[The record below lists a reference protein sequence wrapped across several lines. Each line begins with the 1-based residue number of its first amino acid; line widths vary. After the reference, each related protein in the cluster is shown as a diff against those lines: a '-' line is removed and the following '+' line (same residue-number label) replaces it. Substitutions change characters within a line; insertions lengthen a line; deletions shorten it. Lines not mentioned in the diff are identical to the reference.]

1 MKKLIVIALVFI
13 VSVSMVFADADF
25 TQFEAEIE
33 ANEKTAYAEALDGYK
48 PANPQSMGMGGAG
61 LAINNSLDSLFSN
74 PSILGQGK
82 FRLSIPSLTV
92 TVHHLYD
99 FLKEGSDGTSIYEKV
114 MKLSEDSSEV
124 NVADFLPIVSD
135 LLGSGKGKIASV
147 EASAG
152 MLANCFGFAANVNE
166 TIRSYNGSVISDL
179 KVSALVG
186 IGFGF
191 GSEDVRFN
199 IGATAKFNGNVFS
212 ERIAP
217 SKFVSSGSEE
227 EGITIPFAIGSAM
240 PFDFGL
246 TFKYHSLKATATLT
260 DVNIAGLGEYI
271 YEMTA
276 ISVNSDPSSTESSEP
291 VMYKTDYKYTPNTKL
306 NFGVA
311 FDTES
316 ATGLKL
322 AVDVVDVISMKE
334 ALDAGYSFKSVFL
347 GHMKA
352 GAEFSLFNFLKVR
365 GGMNSGYF
373 TLGGSVNIGII
384 TLDAAYFWEELGS
397 FAGEKGLD
405 GLSIRCN
412 IGWDN

>member
-1 MKKLIVIALVFI
+1 MKKFITIALVLI
-13 VSVSMVFADADF
+13 ISVSMVFASVDF
-25 TQFEAEIE
+25 TVFEAEIK

-114 MKLSEDSSEV
+114 MKLSEYSSEV

-276 ISVNSDPSSTESSEP
+276 ISPTADPSTGSGSSTYTS
-291 VMYKTDYKYTPNTKL
+291 DYKFTPAMKL
-306 NFGVA
+306 NFGLA

-316 ATGLKL
+316 ATGIKL

>member
-186 IGFGF
+186 LGFGF

-276 ISVNSDPSSTESSEP
+276 ISPTADPSTGSGSSTYTS
-291 VMYKTDYKYTPNTKL
+291 DYKFTPAMKL
-306 NFGVA
+306 NFGLA

-322 AVDVVDVISMKE
+322 AVDLVDVISMKD

-365 GGMNSGYF
+365 GGTNSGYF
-373 TLGGSVNIGII
+373 TLG
-384 TLDAAYFWEELGS
+384 
-397 FAGEKGLD
+397 
-405 GLSIRCN
+405 
-412 IGWDN
+412 

>member
-1 MKKLIVIALVFI
+1 MKKFITIALVLI
-13 VSVSMVFADADF
+13 ISVSMVFASVDF
-25 TQFEAEIE
+25 TVFETEIK

-186 IGFGF
+186 LGFGF

-227 EGITIPFAIGSAM
+227 EGITIPFAIGSAI

-276 ISVNSDPSSTESSEP
+276 ISPTADPSTGSGSSTYTS
-291 VMYKTDYKYTPNTKL
+291 DYKFTPAMKL
-306 NFGVA
+306 NFGLA

-322 AVDVVDVISMKE
+322 ALDVVDVLSMKE

>member
-1 MKKLIVIALVFI
+1 MKKFITIALVLI
-13 VSVSMVFADADF
+13 ISVSMVFASVDF
-25 TQFEAEIE
+25 TAFEAEIE
-33 ANEKTAYAEALDGYK
+33 ANEKTAYAEALEGYR
-48 PANPQSMGMGGAG
+48 PTNPQIMGMGGAG
-61 LAINNSLDSLFSN
+61 LTTNDSVDSLFYN

-92 TVHHLYD
+92 TVNHIYD
-99 FLKEGSDGTSIYEKV
+99 FLKKGSDGTSAYEKV
-114 MKLSEDSSEV
+114 MKLTGEGSEV
-124 NVADFLPIVSD
+124 NYADYLPIVSD
-135 LLGSGKGKIASV
+135 LIGSGKGKIASV
-147 EASAG
+147 EASTG
-152 MLANCFGFAANVNE
+152 MLANVFGFAANVNE
-166 TIRSYNGSVISDL
+166 TIRTYNGSLISDL

-186 IGFGF
+186 IGFSF
-191 GSEDVRFN
+191 GSEDVRVN
-199 IGATAKFNGNVFS
+199 VGATGKFNANVFS
-212 ERIAP
+212 ERIVP
-217 SKFVSSGSEE
+217 SKFVSGNTEE
-227 EGITIPFAIGSAM
+227 EITIPFAIGTAV
-240 PFDFGL
+240 PFDFGVSL
-246 TFKYHSLKATATLT
+246 RYHGLKATATLT
-260 DVNIAGLGEYI
+260 DVDIAGLGEYI
-271 YEMTA
+271 YELTA

-291 VMYKTDYKYTPNTKL
+291 VMYKTDYKYTPNPKL

-322 AVDVVDVISMKE
+322 ALDVVDVISMKD

>member
-33 ANEKTAYAEALDGYK
+33 ANEKTAYAEALEGYR
-48 PANPQSMGMGGAG
+48 PTNPQIMGMGGAG
-61 LAINNSLDSLFSN
+61 LTTNDSVDSLFYN

-92 TVHHLYD
+92 TVNHIYD
-99 FLKEGSDGTSIYEKV
+99 FLKKGSDGTSAYEKV
-114 MKLSEDSSEV
+114 MKLTGEGSEV
-124 NVADFLPIVSD
+124 NYADYLPIVSD
-135 LLGSGKGKIASV
+135 LIGSGKGKIASV
-147 EASAG
+147 EASTG
-152 MLANCFGFAANVNE
+152 MLANVFGFAANVNE
-166 TIRSYNGSVISDL
+166 TIRTYNGSLISDL

-186 IGFGF
+186 IGFSF
-191 GSEDVRFN
+191 GSEDVRVN
-199 IGATAKFNGNVFS
+199 VGATGKFNANVFS
-212 ERIAP
+212 ERIVP
-217 SKFVSSGSEE
+217 SKFVSDNTEE
-227 EGITIPFAIGSAM
+227 EITIPFAIG
-240 PFDFGL
+240 
-246 TFKYHSLKATATLT
+246 TA

-271 YEMTA
+271 YELTA

-322 AVDVVDVISMKE
+322 ALDVVDVISMKD

-384 TLDAAYFWEELGS
+384 TLDAAYFWEELGA

>member
-1 MKKLIVIALVFI
+1 MKKFITIALVLI
-13 VSVSMVFADADF
+13 ISVSMVFASVDF
-25 TQFEAEIE
+25 TVFEAEIK

-186 IGFGF
+186 LGFGF

-276 ISVNSDPSSTESSEP
+276 ISPTADPSTGSGSSTYTS
-291 VMYKTDYKYTPNTKL
+291 DYKFTPAMKL
-306 NFGVA
+306 NFGLA

-316 ATGLKL
+316 ATGIKL